1 MYHIVHFHADGGQMC
16 VPGRRVFTNQAEADA
31 FADEMRNEPDHRCGP
46 ESVTQEE
53 SETDPGDLGMIYPEL
68 ANMRRSTF
76 AAVPDPRT
84 PHRAFWSY
92 LRRLLSRGCD
102 A

>member
-1 MYHIVHFHADGGQMC
+1 MC

-53 SETDPGDLGMIYPEL
+53 SETDPGNSGVIYPGL
-68 ANMRRSTF
+68 ANIGRASLPVRARGRRRPTRRSALVAWF
-76 AAVPDPRT
+76 R
-84 PHRAFWSY
+84 SL
-92 LRRLLSRGCD
+92 LR
-102 A
+102 